1 MNFLALPDE
10 TRPVVVALT
19 VGLIGGWAALK
30 LGVPLG
36 ALIGALLA
44 VAALRPLGVRAAA
57 PESVRK
63 TGQLVIG
70 TAIGLH
76 FTPEV
81 AMRAVADLPLLTG
94 AAAFLIL
101 AGGAFG
107 LVLARFSGVDART
120 GWFSSLPGGAAEMT
134 ALAIRHGGRPAT
146 VALAQSTRVIVVVV
160 VVPALVT
167 LVYGVGGGVGGGVA
181 DHGATGE
188 FRPFGL
194 AAVLGASFVCG
205 FLLDR
210 SRFPNGYLFGG
221 MGVGMAL
228 AVAQLDVS
236 AMPAALTDGAQWL
249 LGTVLG
255 SRFHRGDAWPGRRF
269 MVGTLLTT
277 AALIT
282 VGWGVALLL
291 GPRLGMD
298 AATGIL
304 AAAPGGMAEMSI
316 TAQVL
321 GLSIPTVTAWH
332 LLRIVLVTSLGA
344 QLFPLLEKIFHFRRP
359 PEA

>member
-1 MNFLALPDE
+1 MNFLPLSDDA
-10 TRPVVVALT
+10 RPVVVALT
-19 VGLIGGWAALK
+19 VGLIGGWTALK

-81 AMRAVADLPLLTG
+81 ATRVVADLPLLTG

-107 LVLARFSGVDART
+107 LALARFSGVDART

-146 VALAQSTRVIVVVV
+146 VALTQSTRVIVVVV
-160 VVPALVT
+160 VVPAVVT
-167 LVYGVGGGVGGGVA
+167 LAYGAGGDGA
-181 DHGATGE
+181 DHGATGV
-188 FRPFGL
+188 FRPLGL
-194 AAVLGASFVCG
+194 AAMLGASFICG
-205 FLLDR
+205 FILDR
-210 SRFPNGYLFGG
+210 LRFPNGYLFGG

-255 SRFHRGDAWPGRRF
+255 CRFHRGDAWPGRRF
-269 MVGTLLTT
+269 LIGTLLTT
-277 AALIT
+277 AALIA

-344 QLFPLLEKIFHFRRP
+344 QLFPLLEKIFHFKP
-359 PEA
+359 PPQD